1 MNGKMKMVAGIALV
15 LAVLSIAFSATPALA
30 EANGIQDGDQDRDQ
44 QRLRARDGSCDGAM
58 LQEQLR
64 LHGQDCNC
72 TGEQYRERQRAENR
86 ISNEEPSL
94 EQYRYQYRQGSI

>member
-1 MNGKMKMVAGIALV
+1 MNGKMKMVAGIALA

-30 EANGIQDGDQDRDQ
+30 EANGIQDSDQE
-44 QRLRARDGSCDGAM
+44 RLGARDGSCDGAM
-58 LQEQLR
+58 LQDQLR

-86 ISNEEPSL
+86 ISDEEPSL
-94 EQYRYQYRQGSI
+94 EQYRNQYRQGSS